1 MTEFWKFRMDAM
13 NYFTNSHFSKIPCN
27 FSYFKQ
33 VTGITFLFIALLTWC
48 ALFRLS
54 LTGSATECTATIAN
68 ISPEDAGRWRCML
81 ADQTDYATV
90 SRTLELGVGLAGVI
104 GWAEGGSSGRQGG
117 GGRLTVKENEEVE
130 LACTSMKAYPAPQLT
145 IEGSDSLTRGREVR
159 GTKN

>member
-1 MTEFWKFRMDAM
+1 M
-13 NYFTNSHFSKIPCN
+13 
-27 FSYFKQ
+27 
-33 VTGITFLFIALLTWC
+33 
-48 ALFRLS
+48 
-54 LTGSATECTATIAN
+54 TGSATECTATIAN